1 MTRQIA
7 TSAKTIGYYC
17 TIPPHIEETLGSHFE
32 NLERTEMFT
41 LLATLA
47 NYMAY
52 HCSGDSAQDEIEF
65 TMLDA
70 YNQCSGELVA
80 DVVEILPDI
89 ELLPNGSFI
98 GLAHALIAH
107 IGG

>member
-1 MTRQIA
+1 MTRQIT
-7 TSAKTIGYYC
+7 TSAKPIGYYC
-17 TIPPHIEETLGSHFE
+17 TIPAHIEETLGSHFE
-32 NLERTEMFT
+32 NLERTELFA

-52 HCSGDSAQDEIEF
+52 HCDENESF
-65 TMLDA
+65 EQEYSFVEA
-70 YNQCSGELVA
+70 YNEVHAELVA
-80 DVVEILPDI
+80 DVIEILPDL
-89 ELLPNGSFI
+89 EALPNQSII

>member
-1 MTRQIA
+1 MSRQIT
-7 TSAKTIGYYC
+7 TSAKPIGYYC
-17 TIPPHIEETLGSHFE
+17 TISPHIEAVLGSHFE
-32 NLERTEMFT
+32 NIERGEMFA

-52 HCSGDSAQDEIEF
+52 HYSDENNSFEQEYS
-65 TMLDA
+65 LVEA
-70 YNQCSGELVA
+70 YNEVYAELIA
-80 DVVEILPDI
+80 DVIEILPDL
-89 ELLPNGSFI
+89 EALPNESII

>member
-1 MTRQIA
+1 MARQIT

-17 TIPPHIEETLGSHFE
+17 TLPPHVEETLGSHFE

-52 HCSGDSAQDEIEF
+52 HSYGDSTQDEIEF
-65 TMLDA
+65 TTLDA

-89 ELLPNGSFI
+89 ELLQNGSII

-107 IGG
+107 IEG

>member
-1 MTRQIA
+1 MARQIT

-17 TIPPHIEETLGSHFE
+17 TIPPHIEEILGSHFE
-32 NLERTEMFT
+32 NIERTELFS

-52 HCSGDSAQDEIEF
+52 HSYGDSSQDEIEF
-65 TMLDA
+65 TIIDA
-70 YNQCSGELVA
+70 YNQCPGELVA
-80 DVVEILPDI
+80 DVLEILPDL
-89 ELLPNGSFI
+89 ELLPNESI
-98 GLAHALIAH
+98 VGLAHALIAH